1 MGILIFL
8 LAAAIYNWKYRFI
21 PGWLYVAAAIEAVL
35 WRVICQTGKEG
46 IWEAEQIRKF
56 IRGPASDLSFGEICG
71 GIGIGLLLLFIS
83 KKSDGA
89 IGKGDGLTF
98 MITGIYLGLWR
109 NLCLLWFSLILCSL
123 WGAGL
128 MVIGR
133 MRWKQVK
140 KKELPFLPFVFPV
153 GVWLTI
159 L

>member
-8 LAAAIYNWKYRFI
+8 LAAAIYDWKYRFI

-35 WRVICQTGKEG
+35 W
-46 IWEAEQIRKF
+46 
-56 IRGPASDLSFGEICG
+56 
-71 GIGIGLLLLFIS
+71 
-83 KKSDGA
+83 

-128 MVIGR
+128 MVLGR
-133 MRWKQVK
+133 MGWKQVK

>member
-8 LAAAIYNWKYRFI
+8 LAAAIYDWKYRFI

-35 WRVICQTGKEG
+35 WRGICQIGKEG
-46 IWEAEQIRKF
+46 IWE
-56 IRGPASDLSFGEICG
+56 
-71 GIGIGLLLLFIS
+71 GIGLLLLFIS

-133 MRWKQVK
+133 MGWKQVK